1 MEKSALSEYKGRSIH
16 DILPSRLP
24 ASHHLTTDHQAYDV
38 TLTLSRDAVTSS
50 SHSGVTTLQGVVAC
64 LPYTQKIVISTNFS
78 HFCYLR

>member
-1 MEKSALSEYKGRSIH
+1 MEKSALSEYRGRSIH

-50 SHSGVTTLQGVVAC
+50 SHSAGTTLQGLVTY
-64 LPYTQKIVISTNFS
+64 LPYTQKIVIRTLILAIFAT
-78 HFCYLR
+78 